1 MWRYKN
7 NPGFIGISSVGGG
20 DLSGHTAQFTSLTQK
35 KCTVLLYW
43 ETEGLFG
50 NGDFLEPEH
59 KGGSVDVRQGM

>member
-7 NPGFIGISSVGGG
+7 NPGFIGISSVGKEG
-20 DLSGHTAQFTSLTQK
+20 GHTAQFTSLTQK

-43 ETEGLFG
+43 ETERLFG
-50 NGDFLEPEH
+50 NGDLLEPEH

>member
-20 DLSGHTAQFTSLTQK
+20 LSSHTAQFTSLTQK
-35 KCTVLLYW
+35 KCPVLLYR

-50 NGDFLEPEH
+50 NGDSLEPEH

>member
-20 DLSGHTAQFTSLTQK
+20 GGLSGHTAQLTSLTQ

-59 KGGSVDVRQGM
+59 KGGSVDVGQGM

>member
-1 MWRYKN
+1 MSECW
-7 NPGFIGISSVGGG
+7 GGG
-20 DLSGHTAQFTSLTQK
+20 LSSHTAQFTSLTQK